1 MRHEPKREAAI
12 LANKKMQRIAEY
24 EKDVEM
30 EMEKKEADKNLAE
43 DVGKQGGNSMAQ
55 KPFEQLFG

>member
-30 EMEKKEADKNLAE
+30 EMEKEADKNVAE
-43 DVGKQGGNSMAQ
+43 DMEYVDDTIGKQGGNSMA
-55 KPFEQLFG
+55 

>member
-30 EMEKKEADKNLAE
+30 EEKEADKNLAE
-43 DVGKQGGNSMAQ
+43 DVGKQGGNSMA
-55 KPFEQLFG
+55 